1 MKENKKISM
10 LTLLFALAT
19 IFLLM
24 LIIGLVYYYQ
34 KEQEN
39 EDKTITNLTE
49 QVAELK
55 ALVDNTKKQDTNTEN
70 KDKLNKS
77 KKIELSDVEKVSINA
92 GLNYSK
98 GLIYGIRR
106 ILNDEISNIEYDTNL
121 LEKEVNKY
129 NIVWETMSG
138 EDIKYKKG
146 DATGEVSIPVE
157 VLNTYY
163 NKILGSDL
171 NTQALLAIEKD
182 IPYNIGINNEM
193 FYGTIITAW
202 GEQSMALKAKELVL
216 DETTKTYTLTT
227 DFLYTEN
234 GSIEEEANDFAGKY
248 DTLKY
253 ADSLIKTELEIKY
266 QEKEN
271 GNKILVSL
279 MFKK

>member
-10 LTLLFALAT
+10 LTLLFALAA

-70 KDKLNKS
+70 
-77 KKIELSDVEKVSINA
+77 
-92 GLNYSK
+92 
-98 GLIYGIRR
+98 
-106 ILNDEISNIEYDTNL
+106 YDTNL

-182 IPYNIGINNEM
+182 IPYHIGINNEM